1 MGRHALVKPATL
13 LREVTIK
20 QRTNLARR
28 LEPAEVKSAETSL
41 WVPHPRTGIY
51 YPKGFEWVM
60 EDVPSGAASFRRS
73 FWFRT
78 GEAESASSTTSKNDA
93 APIDN
98 PFV

>member
-1 MGRHALVKPATL
+1 MGRRALAKSAAL
-13 LREVTIK
+13 LREIK
-20 QRTNLARR
+20 NKRRINLARR
-28 LEPAEVKSAETSL
+28 LEPAEAKSAETSL

-60 EDVPSGAASFRRS
+60 EDVPSGAASFRQS

-93 APIDN
+93 ASIDH
-98 PFV
+98 PFI